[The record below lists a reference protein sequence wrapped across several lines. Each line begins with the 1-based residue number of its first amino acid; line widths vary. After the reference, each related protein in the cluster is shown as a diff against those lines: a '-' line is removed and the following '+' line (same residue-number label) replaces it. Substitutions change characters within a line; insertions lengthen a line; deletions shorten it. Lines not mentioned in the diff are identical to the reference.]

1 MWLAV
6 VLIVAIVFMVI
17 AGILSG
23 GIFTII
29 LVPLAAITAISGF
42 AYAVWARASGA
53 ASQQQA
59 EVTAD
64 SVPDP
69 LPHSAH
75 RNLAPA
81 PSTPDQLVD
90 ARRQQQ

>member
-6 VLIVAIVFMVI
+6 VLILAIVFMVI

-23 GIFTII
+23 GIFTIV
-29 LVPLAAITAISGF
+29 LVPLAGIAAVTGL
-42 AYAVWARASGA
+42 AYAMWARATGA
-53 ASQQQA
+53 GSQQEA

-69 LPHSAH
+69 LPHSEH
-75 RNLAPA
+75 SNAPA
-81 PSTPDQLVD
+81 APDTPGQLVD
-90 ARRQQQ
+90 ARRRQQ